1 MGRFYS
7 NRKATA
13 EESYRLRMSYL
24 KKLGMLT
31 EKENIQEIIWKSS
44 KTQKSIIMIIGV
56 FITNDNPSIVLM
68 YTISDREGN
77 KADYK
82 DTIRLLTTECYFGGI
97 RYWFGCPSCGQRVGV
112 LYLAPGN
119 IYFRC
124 RHCNNLSYQ
133 SRNRCIMETCGHTS
147 RQIEKLRSQIKRWTW
162 RGRPTR
168 KVRKLNV
175 LERKE
180 SALLSAASAA
190 TDTLLNNIKCNNP

>member
-1 MGRFYS
+1 
-7 NRKATA
+7 
-13 EESYRLRMSYL
+13 
-24 KKLGMLT
+24 MLT
-31 EKENIQEIIWKSS
+31 EKENIQQISWASS
-44 KTQKSIIMIIGV
+44 RTQEAIIMIIGV

-82 DTIRLLTTECYFGGI
+82 DTIRLLTTDCYFGGI

-112 LYLAPGN
+112 LYLASGN

-133 SRNRCIMETCGHTS
+133 SRNRCMMETYGHTS
-147 RQIEKLRSQIKRWTW
+147 RQIEKLRNQIKRWTW

-168 KVRKLNV
+168 KVRKLNK
-175 LERKE
+175 LEW
-180 SALLSAASAA
+180 
-190 TDTLLNNIKCNNP
+190 KCNILAGYADKRFMKSERRIKF